1 MNLIKLGMIK
11 KYSIGILLLVLFSKT
26 EWSHAQNFRVPGRT
40 NQDTRSNFNSSN
52 IDNTVGMQKIQ
63 SIKSDYLSEN
73 MHLSN
78 DEADKFWPVYNQFQK
93 ELNLVLHQKRQNMLN
108 SQKDPQVIINDNLD
122 YDSKILAIKKH
133 YNDEFAKILPS
144 DKLMH
149 FWKSERMFNEEMIQR
164 LKNKRNNNE

>member
-1 MNLIKLGMIK
+1 MNLIKLTMIK
-11 KYSIGILLLVLFSKT
+11 KYGIGILLLVLFSKT
-26 EWSHAQNFRVPGRT
+26 EWSHAQNFRVQGRT
-40 NQDTRSNFNSSN
+40 NQDARSSFNSSS

-93 ELNLVLHQKRQNMLN
+93 ELTLVLHQKRQNMLN
-108 SQKDPQVIINDNLD
+108 SQKDPQDIINDNLD
-122 YDSKILAIKKH
+122 YDSKILSIKKH

-164 LKNKRNNNE
+164 LKNKRNNN